1 MNIQGNIGWINVCR
15 TDPSKSY
22 VIGGSEEANEEIRNK
37 YLGDD
42 YKLPDQAKSYYELNA
57 KGISRLELTSEN
69 YNDIMKIKGMP
80 SSCLSGS
87 YGGQVIQNMK
97 DMMDSYYS
105 GEMSAEDVQQRIK
118 NICMDMRVEM
128 VQQRYTNGYHAK
140 DNQQIL
146 EDIYGFLQKINVN
159 AAYAANEREGA
170 EIATRYGGVDDYDWM
185 YYNSDYY
192 YKEEDM
198 RNSIRQTIHE
208 MSREWETEDVD
219 FDKVEPVVIEPFR
232 IRIFLPLII
241 G

>member
-146 EDIYGFLQKINVN
+146 EDIYGFLQKS
-159 AAYAANEREGA
+159 
-170 EIATRYGGVDDYDWM
+170 M
-185 YYNSDYY
+185 
-192 YKEEDM
+192 
-198 RNSIRQTIHE
+198 
-208 MSREWETEDVD
+208 
-219 FDKVEPVVIEPFR
+219 
-232 IRIFLPLII
+232 
-241 G
+241 

>member
-22 VIGGSEEANEEIRNK
+22 EIGGSEEANEEIRNK

-105 GEMSAEDVQQRIK
+105 GKCPQR
-118 NICMDMRVEM
+118 
-128 VQQRYTNGYHAK
+128 T
-140 DNQQIL
+140 
-146 EDIYGFLQKINVN
+146 
-159 AAYAANEREGA
+159 
-170 EIATRYGGVDDYDWM
+170 
-185 YYNSDYY
+185 YN
-192 YKEEDM
+192 
-198 RNSIRQTIHE
+198 RR
-208 MSREWETEDVD
+208 
-219 FDKVEPVVIEPFR
+219 
-232 IRIFLPLII
+232 
-241 G
+241 